1 MTAAH
6 PSAARAA
13 IALVNRLD
21 PAPNLITGGT
31 IDAAALAAAAEA
43 GVQSVFDLRPATER
57 SYDEPAVC
65 ASLGLRY
72 LNLPIAGAEDFTLA
86 TVQRFDALLAE
97 AGAGPTILHC
107 ASGNRVGALM
117 ALRAAWLQQ
126 VPADQALATGR
137 AHGLTRMEP
146 IIQAL
151 LARGPA

>member
-6 PSAARAA
+6 PSAALAA
-13 IALVNRLD
+13 IALANRLD
-21 PAPNLITGGT
+21 PAPNLITGGS
-31 IDAAALAAAAEA
+31 IDAPALATAAEA
-43 GVQSVFDLRPATER
+43 GVKTVFDLRPAAER

-97 AGAGPTILHC
+97 AGATPTILHC

-126 VPADQALATGR
+126 LPSDQALALGR
-137 AHGLTRMEP
+137 AHGLTRMAP
-146 IIQAL
+146 IIEVL